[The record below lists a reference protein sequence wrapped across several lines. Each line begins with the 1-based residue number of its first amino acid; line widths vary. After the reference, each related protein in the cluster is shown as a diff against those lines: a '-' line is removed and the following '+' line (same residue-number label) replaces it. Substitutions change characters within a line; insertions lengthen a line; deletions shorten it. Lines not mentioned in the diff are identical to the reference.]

1 MQDLIDSKIN
11 VSIVAEDERNLETF
25 KQSLEEKRKESQS
38 SMKKLNTRNLEIFK
52 KTEGQKLS
60 RKYEEFE

>member
-1 MQDLIDSKIN
+1 MIDSKIN